1 MATLKD
7 IAIKAGVNI
16 STVSKA
22 LRDSSDINED
32 TKIKIAKIAKEL
44 NYKSGMIKRRPSN
57 KFGSIGIICP
67 EIISNYYSQIVSKIE
82 EEIKKAGYFCIIG
95 FTNFDIESEKYYLK
109 QLINAGVQGIILISE
124 SSELSGILVEY
135 KKDTYIPLVLIAQN
149 TETKDFDCIK
159 IDDEYG
165 VKLAVEYLIRS
176 GHKDIG
182 YIGDELSNPRLETFM
197 NVMHSNKLKV
207 NKKWIQVSEERF
219 EKCGYDLM
227 CNMLKN
233 DELPTAILGAYD
245 DIAIGAIKAIHDKG
259 LNVPDN
265 ISVIGIDNVRIAS
278 YYSPELTTIAGPIEE
293 MGKIAVKLLFKKVK
307 DPNYKVIQNVKLS
320 PMLIERKSV
329 KLINQNA

>member
-44 NYKSGMIKRRPSN
+44 NYKSGMIKRKPSN

-159 IDDEYG
+159 IDDAYG
-165 VKLAVEYLIRS
+165 VRLAVEYLIQS

-182 YIGDELSNPRLETFM
+182 YVGDYLSNSRLDVFIK
-197 NVMHSNKLKV
+197 VMQENKMKV
-207 NKKWIQVSEERF
+207 NKKWMLVSEERF
-219 EKCGYDLM
+219 EKCGYNIM
-227 CNMLKN
+227 NSMLQS
-233 DELPTAILGAYD
+233 DDRPTAIFAAYD
-245 DIAIGAIKAIHDKG
+245 DVAIGAIKASHDKG
-259 LNVPDN
+259 LRVPED
-265 ISVIGIDNVRIAS
+265 ISVTGIDNIRAAS
-278 YYSPELTTIAGPIEE
+278 YCRPELTTVAGSVEE
-293 MGKIAVKLLFKKVK
+293 MGTIAVKLLFKKLK
-307 DPNYKVIQNVKLS
+307 DERYKVVQNVMLS
-320 PMLIERKSV
+320 PTLIERKSTT
-329 KLINQNA
+329 KI